1 MRDYLIDTDFQMS
14 RDMAQT
20 IAGGLEELLFLSV
33 SAIPIDSHTWAIRV
47 HGATDSDQDAAAQG
61 YLAGVKLML
70 REIA

>member
-1 MRDYLIDTDFQMS
+1 MRDYMIETDFEMS
-14 RDMAQT
+14 REIAQD
-20 IAGGLEELLFLSV
+20 IASGLQELLFLSV
-33 SAIPIDSHTWAIRV
+33 SAIAIDSHTWAIRV